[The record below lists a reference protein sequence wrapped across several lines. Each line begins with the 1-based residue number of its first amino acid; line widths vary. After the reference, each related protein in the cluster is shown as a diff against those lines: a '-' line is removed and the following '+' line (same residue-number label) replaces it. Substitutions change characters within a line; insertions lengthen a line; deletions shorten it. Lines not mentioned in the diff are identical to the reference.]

1 MQQTYE
7 ELLKI
12 MEPLQKEND
21 ILKKEIVVLKK
32 ENKKEDNEIKKLQ
45 KELIRIVD
53 SVKHLQDENRKLR
66 NELRKY
72 VNENT
77 PSGAIP
83 SYMKKKLE
91 EVVNEYSR
99 TPDEE
104 NKERK
109 ENRRN
114 ARSKRIDRKEYHSE
128 DKPCCPNCGSAGRRR
143 GKSTRKRIVI
153 HLQLPKFDNVEHENE
168 IYQCNDCGKIFDAQI
183 PNVLPNSEFDIV
195 TTVLISYLS
204 TATNMT
210 IGNIAAL
217 FGSFGL
223 DISEGSITN
232 ALKRLKRYLGPYH
245 NELLE
250 RVKAANARYKDETS
264 HRHNGENFW
273 TWVIA
278 TKEWVYYTIERR
290 RSHKI
295 AEKLASDHGT
305 DIVDGYAGYNGL
317 SSIQRDWSH
326 SLRRAKKPIYNF
338 GADENYNKYKS
349 FVKELSLLF
358 HDAKIAKTEKGVS
371 KKLRNEYDCKL
382 WKLLK
387 TAPTKGKNFIRLINY
402 IMKFD
407 GEWFTFL
414 EYKDVD
420 PTSDLAERSLRHVVV
435 KRKVSQQT
443 RGQDSMDS
451 YAMQVSLY
459 MTSKIRG
466 ENYMKSLSNIIKSD
480 VLSTPYKS

>member
-1 MQQTYE
+1 MKGIYQVLSEKIGKLEQIIENQGKIIKNKDKLIENYDKIFE
-7 ELLKI
+7 E
-12 MEPLQKEND
+12 QKE
-21 ILKKEIVVLKK
+21 II
-32 ENKKEDNEIKKLQ
+32 ENLQ
-45 KELIRIVD
+45 R
-53 SVKHLQDENRKLR
+53 
-66 NELRKY
+66 ELRKY
-72 VNENT
+72 DNENT

-83 SYMKKKLE
+83 PYMKKKLE
-91 EVVNEYSR
+91 EVVNEYSK
-99 TPDEE
+99 TPDDE

-114 ARSKRIDRKEYHSE
+114 ARPKRIDRKEYHSDDE
-128 DKPCCPNCGSAGRRR
+128 PCCPNCGGAGRRR

-153 HLQLPKFDNVEHENE
+153 HLQLPKFDNVEHESE

-195 TTVLISYLS
+195 TTVLMSYLS
-204 TATNMT
+204 TAANVT

-245 NELLE
+245 KELLG

-290 RSHKI
+290 RSHKV

-326 SLRRAKKPIYNF
+326 SLRRAKKPIYDF
-338 GADENYNKYKS
+338 GADENYDKYKS

-358 HDAKIAKTEKGVS
+358 HDAKIAKKERGVS
-371 KKLRNEYDCKL
+371 KELRNEYDDRL
-382 WKLLK
+382 WKLLQ
-387 TAPTKGKNFIRLINY
+387 TAPTKGRNFTRLANY
-402 IMKFD
+402 IMRFD
-407 GEWFTFL
+407 GQWFTFL

-435 KRKVSQQT
+435 KRNVSQQT

-466 ENYMKSLSNIIKSD
+466 EDYMENLSNIIKSGG
-480 VLSTPYKS
+480 LSAPYKS